1 VPRLIYSMNPSLDGF
16 VADPSGEI
24 DWGVPDEEQHRFH
37 NDEVRNLGAHLL
49 GRRLYETMLYWETAE
64 EDPSLG
70 DTERE
75 FAQLWKALPKIVF
88 STTLTD
94 VVGNS
99 RLATGSVAEEVAA
112 LKERPGKDVGV
123 GGATLAAE
131 CARLDLIDEY
141 RLVVSPILLGG
152 GTPYFPPLAERLPL
166 ELLETRTFGSRA
178 VYLRYARAR

>member
-49 GRRLYETMLYWETAE
+49 GRRLYETMLYWET
-64 EDPSLG
+64 
-70 DTERE
+70 
-75 FAQLWKALPKIVF
+75 
-88 STTLTD
+88 D

-123 GGATLAAE
+123 GGATFAAE